1 MEQEKLFTQ
10 EDIEK
15 LNSKKGML
23 ALLRKEPLNYQRAIR
38 FVDYEKKLKKLQ
50 VELIKLQTWVIKN
63 KKRVIV
69 IFEGR
74 DAAGKGGAIRRVTEK
89 MNPRHLRIVALPKPT
104 EVEKSQW
111 YFQRYINEFPT
122 AGEIVFFDRSWYN
135 RAVVEPVNGFC
146 TKEEYII
153 FMNQVNDFERML
165 IESGT
170 ELVKIYMSIS
180 KSQQEKRF
188 IDIKKNPLKQWKMTK
203 VDEDAQRLWDVYTE
217 YKKKMFLNTKKTG
230 ATKFKVIRANR
241 KTSARV
247 EVIEH
252 ILKKIPYDKSIE
264 V

>member
-1 MEQEKLFTQ
+1 MEKEMLF
-10 EDIEK
+10 EPENIKK

-23 ALLRKEPLNYQRAIR
+23 ALLRKKPLNYDKAIR
-38 FVDYEKKLKKLQ
+38 FIDYEKKLKKYQ
-50 VELIKLQTWVIKN
+50 IELIKLQTWVIK
-63 KKRVIV
+63 KEKRVIV

-104 EVEKSQW
+104 KVEKSQW
-111 YFQRYINEFPT
+111 YFQRYVNELPK

-146 TKEEYII
+146 GNNAYKI

-170 ELVKIYMSIS
+170 KLVKIYMSIS
-180 KSQQEKRF
+180 KTQQKKRF
-188 IDIKKNPLKQWKMTK
+188 VDIKNNPLKQWKMTK
-203 VDEDAQRLWDVYTE
+203 VDENAQRLWDVYTE
-217 YKKKMFLNTKKTG
+217 YKKKMFLNTKKSG
-230 ATKFKVIRANR
+230 AIRFKVIRANR
-241 KTSARV
+241 KTTARID
-247 EVIEH
+247 VIEH